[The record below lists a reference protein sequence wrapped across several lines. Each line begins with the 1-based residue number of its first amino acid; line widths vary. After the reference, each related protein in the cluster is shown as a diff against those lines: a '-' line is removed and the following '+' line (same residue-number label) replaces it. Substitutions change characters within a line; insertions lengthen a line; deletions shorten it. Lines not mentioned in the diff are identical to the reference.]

1 MMLRLIRI
9 LTTSDSPG
17 RRVPDHVLTR
27 PLTLSSPVF
36 LGMRTGQIEVI
47 DVLPGGPAHEA
58 GVRRGQI
65 LTAIDG
71 VSLDA
76 KHIHEVHELIRG
88 AAGTRVRLSV
98 KDVNE
103 VSGRGA
109 SAPERKDSPP
119 PRTCADRVSSTRELK
134 GAMML
139 SIALEY
145 DMSFVFPSCY
155 SCRPLLF
162 FASPSPPL
170 PFSIPYLSFPLLR
183 V

>member
-1 MMLRLIRI
+1 MF
-9 LTTSDSPG
+9 P
-17 RRVPDHVLTR
+17 
-27 PLTLSSPVF
+27 
-36 LGMRTGQIEVI
+36 GMRADQIEVI

-58 GVRRGQI
+58 GVRQGQT

-71 VSLDA
+71 VSLDG

-88 AAGTRVRLSV
+88 TAGTRVRLSV
-98 KDVNE
+98 KDVDE

-119 PRTCADRVSSTRELK
+119 PRTYADRVSSARELR

-139 SIALEY
+139 SMALQY
-145 DMSFVFPSCY
+145 DICHLYSPLAPPAVPASFAP
-155 SCRPLLF
+155 
-162 FASPSPPL
+162 PPL
-170 PFSIPYLSFPLLR
+170 PLFPSFPIPYLPFRLPR